1 MLPNEE
7 LHDEIMNA
15 FNEYF
20 KAHQRWVTIQNSQTC
35 VDLRKELML
44 LKKIGIQ
51 LTNLCTDQRL
61 VVQDWRYTH
70 FSPKI
75 PSKRAIAMIK
85 ERAQKEEDGIL
96 EPINK
101 LKIRH
106 KN

>member
-7 LHDEIMNA
+7 LHDEIMKV
-15 FNEYF
+15 FNDYF
-20 KAHQRWVTIQNSQTC
+20 IAHNNWVTIQNSQTC

-85 ERAQKEEDGIL
+85 ERAQKEEAGIL